1 MAKFALLIGVSEYE
15 PGLNPLP
22 AAVKDLDAM
31 REVLLH
37 PDMGGFAESDVELL
51 KNPVRQAMEERIET
65 LFANRNKDDLVL
77 LFFSGHGIKDDA
89 GRLYLASSTT
99 RKTPQGDLMR
109 SSAVSAIHVHEN
121 MNRSRSKRQV
131 VILDS
136 CFSGAFAEG
145 LSAKDD
151 GTVDIL
157 TQLGGEGRAILTSS
171 SSTQYSFEQEGE
183 ELSLYT
189 RFLIEGIKTG
199 AADQD
204 GDDVVSI
211 DELHKYVS
219 QKVRE
224 VKPEVKPEIYAI
236 REGYKIQLCKVPQG
250 NPHERYKKEVARY
263 GKRGELTIVSRSIL
277 KTWRLKLG
285 LSADAAKKLEDEVL
299 EPYRRDFQ
307 QKLRQYEQT
316 VTDVLQRDSSIN
328 DNTRQELQQLQQVLG
343 LRNEDTILIEE
354 CLTANLETEK
364 QKHLKH
370 LQQYERTFSDSIQI
384 QFPVDEVTRR
394 ELGCL
399 QELLGLGDEEV
410 RQIEEKVSSFRSIP
424 SVPGS
429 EGSENKVPSPE
440 VEPGLS
446 SSSIPLQPY
455 QYRSVRVDE
464 QGEVTPYQ
472 ANSPGGKYVEKG
484 LKLPS
489 GAVPLEMVVIPA
501 GTFTMGSPDN
511 EAKRLSR
518 EGPQRQVRVKP
529 FLMGRYE
536 VTQAQ
541 YEGVMGTNPTTGE
554 AYLWNG
560 KEWVIGQIPSKFL
573 GENKPVIGV
582 SWDDAK
588 EFIRRL
594 NEKTG
599 KRYRLPTEAE
609 WEYGARAGT
618 TTPFSYGATITPEVA
633 NYDGNYPY

>member
-15 PGLNPLP
+15 PWLNPLP

-51 KNPVRQAMEERIET
+51 KNPERQEMEERIET

-250 NPHERYKKEVARY
+250 NPHERYKKEVARCIQILHH

-277 KTWRLKLG
+277 ETWRLKLG

-343 LRNEDTILIEE
+343 LRNEDTIPIEE

-384 QFPVDEVTRR
+384 QFPVDEVTRS

-489 GAVPLEMVVIPA
+489 GALPLEMVVIPA
-501 GTFTMGSPDN
+501 GTFTMGSPNN
-511 EAKRLSR
+511 EAKR
-518 EGPQRQVRVKP
+518 
-529 FLMGRYE
+529 
-536 VTQAQ
+536 
-541 YEGVMGTNPTTGE
+541 
-554 AYLWNG
+554 
-560 KEWVIGQIPSKFL
+560 
-573 GENKPVIGV
+573 
-582 SWDDAK
+582 
-588 EFIRRL
+588 
-594 NEKTG
+594 
-599 KRYRLPTEAE
+599 
-609 WEYGARAGT
+609 
-618 TTPFSYGATITPEVA
+618 
-633 NYDGNYPY
+633 